1 MKTIFFCTTA
11 IASKSIPS
19 LRKQQYADINTLK
32 RPVIGILTEPIRGD
46 IIGDIKAL
54 SYIPKPHV

>member
-11 IASKSIPS
+11 IASNSIPP

-32 RPVIGILTEPIRGD
+32 RPVIGMLTEPIRGD